1 MARLVAGASEVPC
14 IPAVPVT
21 CVPVG
26 DAVGSAAGGVLG
38 NAFAEAMRDGA
49 TWIMRTTIGVWIDV
63 PAIDLAAS
71 PASTIRGYV
80 LWLAAAVAAGGAMWQ
95 GVVVAV
101 SRRPEPLLSAL
112 RGLFYLA
119 LWSAIGIVGPA
130 TALQAGDAFSSWVL
144 DRAAGGQA
152 SERLLRL
159 AGLSTVSSSGAVIVF
174 GLAMMLLGLTQAV
187 LMMLR
192 EGSVIVLSGA
202 VVLAA
207 AGSLTQ
213 ATRPWLPRV
222 LGWMA
227 ALICYKP
234 AAALVYASALAMV
247 GDGDDPRTVVL
258 GLAMMLLAVVALPA
272 LMRLFTWTTGSAS
285 SGGGGAAAVAGT
297 TAAAVHAYA
306 ALRGD
311 GALRQSENIRTD
323 LGTPSSG
330 SPAPGW
336 SLPGPTAGAGAAT
349 GGSPRAATGGTSG
362 AAAAGPAAAVVLGA
376 QAATSAANRA
386 AREAGDAMSDSA
398 EGDPERGTR

>member
-1 MARLVAGASEVPC
+1 VHDVPC
-14 IPAVPVT
+14 VPAIPVT

-26 DAVGSAAGGVLG
+26 DAVGAAAGGVLG

-49 TWIMRTTIGVWIDV
+49 AWVVRTTIGWWIDV

-71 PASTIRGYV
+71 PATTIRGYV
-80 LWLAAAVAAGGAMWQ
+80 LWLAAAVAVGGAVWQ

-101 SRRPEPLLSAL
+101 SRRPEPMFMAV

-130 TALQAGDAFSSWVL
+130 AALRAGDSFSSWVL
-144 DRAAGGQA
+144 GRAAGGQA

-159 AGLSTVSSSGAVIVF
+159 ASLSTVDSAGAVIVL
-174 GLAMMLLGLTQAV
+174 GLAIMLLGLAQAV

-192 EGSVIVLSGA
+192 EGSVVVLSGA

-247 GDGDDPRTVVL
+247 GEGDDPRTVVL
-258 GLAMMLLAVVALPA
+258 GLTMMLLAVIALPA
-272 LMRLFTWTTGSAS
+272 LMRLFTWTTSTA
-285 SGGGGAAAVAGT
+285 SGGGGGMAAMAGA
-297 TAAAVHAYA
+297 TAAAVHTYA

-311 GALRQSENIRTD
+311 GAVRQSGYIRED
-323 LGTPSSG
+323 LGTGAKTSG
-330 SPAPGW
+330 SSSAPSATGLAA
-336 SLPGPTAGAGAAT
+336 SGSSGAAT
-349 GGSPRAATGGTSG
+349 TAGSAGGAG
-362 AAAAGPAAAVVLGA
+362 AAAAGPAAAVVIGA
-376 QAATSAANRA
+376 QAAASAGRRA
-386 AREAGDAMSDSA
+386 AQQAGDAMSDARGSA
-398 EGDPERGTR
+398 GSGGTS